1 MMIEIRK
8 TVKTIFQRIEE
19 ATLYS
24 NLNPSMFDTLIP
36 EQYRGSNR
44 DYQKFIVISHHRSA
58 SSLIINTLQ
67 RHPNVFRFSEIF
79 LPNNVQ
85 LQKPEYVEGSKRL
98 LYLRKQYP
106 VEFLERF
113 IFTGYQDS
121 VHAMGFKLFPE
132 QLEFPYM
139 APVWDWIEANTD
151 IKIIFLTREDLLA
164 YYTSFVLALKT
175 KLWGVATPKQLAKAE
190 KERQKNPTVRL
201 EYDKCLA
208 AFEKRKRLNDYALD
222 RCKNHDIL
230 KVSFEDV
237 TSDLNRSLL
246 RSQEFLGLEPQE
258 LKVRTKRQQVRP
270 MSDVI
275 SNYQELKEQ
284 FASTEWSYLFA

>member
-1 MMIEIRK
+1 
-8 TVKTIFQRIEE
+8 
-19 ATLYS
+19 
-24 NLNPSMFDTLIP
+24 MFDTLIP
-36 EQYRGSNR
+36 EQYRGDNR

-58 SSLIINTLQ
+58 SSVIINTLQ
-67 RHPNVFRFSEIF
+67 RHPNVFRFAEVF
-79 LPNNVQ
+79 LPLYVQ
-85 LQKPEYVEGSKRL
+85 LQKPGYVEGSKRL
-98 LYLRKQYP
+98 YYLRKQYP

-121 VHAMGFKLFPE
+121 VQAMGFKMFPE
-132 QLEFPYM
+132 QLDFPHT

-175 KLWGVATPKQLAKAE
+175 GTWGVAGAKQRAKAE
-190 KERQKNPTVRL
+190 KERKKNRTVRL

-208 AFEKRKRLNDYALD
+208 AFEKRKRLNDYALE

-230 KVSFEDV
+230 KVSYEDV
-237 TSDLNRSLL
+237 TSDLHNSLL
-246 RSQEFLGLEPQE
+246 RSQEFLGLAPQE
-258 LKVRTKRQQVRP
+258 LEVRSSRQQVRP
-270 MSDVI
+270 LSDVI

>member
-1 MMIEIRK
+1 MMTIRK
-8 TVKTIFQRIEE
+8 TAKNIFQRVEE
-19 ATLYS
+19 AVLHS
-24 NLNPSMFDTLIP
+24 NLDPSMFDRFIP
-36 EQYRGSNR
+36 EQYRGDNR

-67 RHPNVFRFSEIF
+67 GHPNVSRFGEIF
-79 LPNNVQ
+79 LPRRVQ
-85 LQKPEYVEGSKRL
+85 LGKPGYCENSQRL
-98 LYLRKQYP
+98 YYLRKQYP
-106 VEFLERF
+106 IEFLERF
-113 IFTGYQDS
+113 IFTGYQDN
-121 VHAMGFKLFPE
+121 VQAMGFKLFPE
-132 QLEFPYM
+132 QLDFPHM
-139 APVWDWIEANTD
+139 APVWDWIESHTD
-151 IKIIFLTREDLLA
+151 IKIIFLSREDLLA

-175 KLWGVATPKQLAKAE
+175 KLWGVGSQKQLAKAE
-190 KERQKNPTVRL
+190 KERKKNRTVRL

-237 TSDLNRSLL
+237 TSDLNRNLL
-246 RSQEFLGLEPQE
+246 RSQEFLGLAPQE